1 VDHWR
6 NQSEDPLTH
15 ILNTAK
21 GLAEKT
27 PAERNRV
34 VDLVRVASILIV
46 VFGHW
51 LMAAVMIE
59 NGEITAPHVLAEFP
73 IARPLTWLLQV
84 MPLFF
89 FVGGYSNA
97 LSWRSA
103 RRRGE
108 SYAGWLRTRLRRLT
122 LPVVPLLAVWGVLGW
137 VALQAG
143 FEGDLLRM
151 ASVVALGP
159 TWFLA
164 AYVLIVVLAPA
175 ALMFWERWG
184 WWSIGFGLGLA
195 AAIDVVSI
203 GFGVAPIG
211 FLNYIFVWAT
221 VHQLGY
227 AWVDGK
233 TEGSW
238 IRPAMVISGFAAV
251 LALVWFGPYP
261 VEMVG
266 FNSDGISNSLPPRL
280 TLAFLGMFQAG
291 LVLLFEPKL
300 KQMMASVRAWT
311 AVVLVSGQI
320 MTLYL
325 WHLTSMII
333 LLGAGLALSGF
344 GFGIEP
350 FTGLWWLTRPVW
362 LAALALVTALLVL
375 VFGRFERPRPDVRP
389 APDAWRPVLAAAMIC
404 AGLGSLALGGIA
416 DDQGM
421 NGLVLALPVIG
432 MVLGG
437 VMGATA
443 FDRFSRA

>member
-1 VDHWR
+1 MT
-6 NQSEDPLTH
+6 Q
-15 ILNTAK
+15 ILSTAREM
-21 GLAEKT
+21 ATKT
-27 PAERNRV
+27 PVERNRV
-34 VDLVRVASILIV
+34 VDLVRVVSILFV

-59 NGEITAPHVLAEFP
+59 NGEITAPHVLNEFP
-73 IARPLTWLLQV
+73 LARPLTWLLQV

-108 SYAGWLRTRLRRLT
+108 SYASWLRTRLRRLT
-122 LPVVPLLAVWGVLGW
+122 LPGVPLLAVWGALGW

-143 FEGDLLRM
+143 LEGDLLRM

-175 ALMFWERWG
+175 ALALWERWG
-184 WWSIGFGLGLA
+184 WWSIALGLGLA
-195 AAIDVVSI
+195 AAIDLISI
-203 GFGVAPIG
+203 GLGVEPLG

-227 AWVDGK
+227 AWVDKK
-233 TEGSW
+233 TEVSW
-238 IRPAMVISGFAAV
+238 IRPAMATVGFAAV
-251 LALVWFGPYP
+251 LALVWAGPYP

-266 FNSDGISNSLPPRL
+266 FNSDGLSNSLPPRL
-280 TLAFLGMFQAG
+280 TLAFLGVFQAG
-291 LVLLFEPKL
+291 LVLLFEAKL
-300 KQMMASVRAWT
+300 ERLMAGVRAWT

-325 WHLTSMII
+325 WHLSAMII
-333 LLGAGLALSGF
+333 LLAAGLGFSGF

-350 FTGLWWLTRPVW
+350 FTGQWWMTRPIW
-362 LAALALVTALLVL
+362 LAALAFVTALLVL
-375 VFGRFERPRPDVRP
+375 VFGRFERPRQDARP
-389 APDAWRPVLAAAMIC
+389 APKPWRPILAAMMIC
-404 AGLGSLALGGIA
+404 AGLGSLALSGIA

-421 NGLVLALPVIG
+421 NGLVLMLPVVG

-437 VMGATA
+437 VMGASA
-443 FDRFSRA
+443 SNRFGRA

>member
-1 VDHWR
+1 M
-6 NQSEDPLTH
+6 TH
-15 ILNTAK
+15 ILNTARTM
-21 GLAEKT
+21 AEKT
-27 PAERNRV
+27 PVERNRV
-34 VDLVRVASILIV
+34 VDLVRVGSILIV

-73 IARPLTWLLQV
+73 LARPLTWLLQV

-89 FVGGYSNA
+89 FVGGYANA

-108 SYAGWLRTRLRRLT
+108 NYASWLRTRLRRLT
-122 LPVVPLLAVWGVLGW
+122 LPLVPLLAVWGVLGW

-175 ALMFWERWG
+175 ALLTWERWG
-184 WWSIGFGLGLA
+184 WRSVGFGLGLA
-195 AAIDVVSI
+195 ATTDLLSI
-203 GFGVAPIG
+203 GFGFAPLG

-233 TEGSW
+233 TSGRW
-238 IRPAMVISGFAAV
+238 IRPAMVIGGFAAV
-251 LALVWFGPYP
+251 LALVWAGPYP

-266 FNSDGISNSLPPRL
+266 FNSDGLSNSLPPRL

-291 LVLLFEPKL
+291 LVLLAEKPL
-300 KQMMASVRAWT
+300 KRLVANVRAWT
-311 AVVLVSGQI
+311 GVVLVSGQI

-325 WHLTSMII
+325 WHLTAMII

-350 FTGLWWLTRPVW
+350 FSGLWWMTRPIW
-362 LAALALVTALLVL
+362 LAALTLVTALLVL
-375 VFGRFERPRPDVRP
+375 VFGRFERPRPDTRP
-389 APDAWRPVLAAAMIC
+389 APSAWRPVLAALMIC
-404 AGLGSLALGGIA
+404 AGLGSLALAGIA

-421 NGLVLALPVIG
+421 NGLVLAMPVAG
-432 MVLGG
+432 MVIGG

-443 FDRFSRA
+443 HARLNRA